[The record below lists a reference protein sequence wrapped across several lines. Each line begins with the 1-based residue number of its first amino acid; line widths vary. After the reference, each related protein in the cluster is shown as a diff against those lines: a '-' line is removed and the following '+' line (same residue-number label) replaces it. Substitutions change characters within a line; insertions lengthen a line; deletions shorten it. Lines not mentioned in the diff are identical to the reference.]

1 MRQGLTVTYICV
13 AVAVVIVVERH
24 QHLRR
29 ELIAAIVVSSV
40 AGVMIVLAALYF
52 FFLWRRSR
60 RALVDSRDTQS
71 IGLGLLADWFMLS
84 SLTCLVA
91 HEAI

>member
-40 AGVMIVLAALYF
+40 AGVMIVLAALYSL
-52 FFLWRRSR
+52 FLWRRSR
-60 RALVDSRDTQS
+60 RALVDSNDTQS
-71 IGLGLLADWFMLS
+71 IGLGR
-84 SLTCLVA
+84 LVHA
-91 HEAI
+91 FLVDLPCCP